1 MRLLALS
8 IAVSSALLASKAS
21 ALGLGELNVK
31 SALNEPLQ
39 AEIQLLQVRDL
50 KASEIRPRLADDDAF
65 SLAGLSRSGVL
76 SSVDFDVE
84 LNAQGGAKVVIS
96 SDTPVREPFISF
108 LMEVNWPNGRLVR
121 EYTLLL
127 DPPLFV
133 ESANA
138 PTPVVAPTTS
148 STSLDPVET
157 VKAEPEK
164 VLTAN
169 PSQTVQETLRN
180 EASLTNQIYVG
191 VNDTLYKLA
200 QTNLPSETVSV
211 NQMMLAMQR
220 LNPDSFPTNNINVLK
235 AGTVLTLPSKMQA
248 NELTAKQAA
257 LEVRKQYDEWKS
269 GRPSPTAAAVEK
281 DEVSEEVK
289 PEPELNS
296 NQPSET
302 DNSSE
307 AKLKLVSVDEPKDQA
322 LSTNS
327 SEKDNSQPI
336 SEAVD
341 AAEALPVSNPSGSDV
356 VPENEDAAPEV
367 EPPVLESVEVT
378 PREQALQALNRDLEN
393 QLLVTQES
401 VEKVERDNADLSAK
415 LDSIAEQLQTMQRL
429 IELKDQQVAQ
439 LQQQLDQQMQLAQQ
453 RNEDPVA
460 AAVDYVRMNPEIVGG
475 SAVAF
480 LLLLLLLVRSSRKP
494 APHPEPKSIQEKV
507 EEVAPEPVSVGASPT
522 MAVVEPSPVET
533 AFEASSIDPVADEK
547 LETDSDSIARAEAEI
562 QSMIDEV
569 LRARASEQAAQ
580 AEMEASSSEPT
591 EESKATEIDLE
602 SSNAIDQVS
611 IEPEVEIVSDN
622 SPETET
628 DDFLSRAN
636 AAMSPAEADDQ
647 DAEVNDQE
655 AAVNDRFEEQ
665 PDSDDLEEFFDSE
678 LEASLADSDSVESIV
693 EPVEEESADLKDLDF
708 VIEPFDSDS
717 VDEPQESQIPAVEMP
732 VTDSSVEPQQ
742 TDSIEKDLQALE
754 ALMDNVDG
762 SSNTYDSEA
771 EQEVESTQSLEENWE
786 FVVEESDSGS
796 LDSEIEKIFD
806 EVDGDLEV
814 IEEIND
820 TAESEDFD
828 THFYSGADENETRL
842 DLARAYI
849 EMDDYEAARDILVSM
864 KDKGSSAQQQ
874 EVANLLDQLDKA

>member
-50 KASEIRPRLADDDAF
+50 KASEIRPRLADEDAF
-65 SLAGLSRSGVL
+65 SLAGLSRSSVL

-148 STSLDPVET
+148 STALDPVET
-157 VKAEPEK
+157 VKGETEK

-169 PSQTVQETLRN
+169 PSQTVQETLRT
-180 EASLTNQIYVG
+180 EASPTNQIYVD
-191 VNDTLYKLA
+191 VNDTLYTLA
-200 QTNLPSETVSV
+200 QTNLPDKTVSV
-211 NQMMLAMQR
+211 NQMMLAIQR

-235 AGTVLTLPSKMQA
+235 AGTVVTLPSKMQA
-248 NELTAKQAA
+248 NELTVRQAA
-257 LEVRKQYDEWKS
+257 LEVRKQYEEWKG
-269 GRPSPTAAAVEK
+269 GRPSPTAAAAEK

-289 PEPELNS
+289 SEPELRS
-296 NQPSET
+296 NHPSET

-322 LSTNS
+322 LSTYS
-327 SEKDNSQPI
+327 SEKDSSQ
-336 SEAVD
+336 SLTEAVD
-341 AAEALPVSNPSGSDV
+341 AAEALPVSNPSGSDA

-367 EPPVLESVEVT
+367 EPPVLESAEVT

-439 LQQQLDQQMQLAQQ
+439 LQQQLDQQMLLAQQ

-460 AAVDYVRMNPEIVGG
+460 TAIDYVRMNPEIVGG

-494 APHPEPKSIQEKV
+494 APRPEPKSSQEKV
-507 EEVAPEPVSVGASPT
+507 EEFTPEPVSVVASPT
-522 MAVVEPSPVET
+522 MAVIEPSPVET
-533 AFEASSIDPVADEK
+533 AFEASIDPVFNEK

-580 AEMEASSSEPT
+580 ADMEASNSEST
-591 EESKATEIDLE
+591 EELPAEKINLDL
-602 SSNAIDQVS
+602 SNAIDQVS
-611 IEPEVEIVSDN
+611 IEPQPEIVNDN
-622 SPETET
+622 TPET

-636 AAMSPAEADDQ
+636 AAMSPAEVD
-647 DAEVNDQE
+647 DQE
-655 AAVNDRFEEQ
+655 AVVNERVEAQ
-665 PDSDDLEEFFDSE
+665 PDRDDLEEFFDSE
-678 LEASLADSDSVESIV
+678 LEASLADSDSVDSIV

-732 VTDSSVEPQQ
+732 VTDSSVEGQQ
-742 TDSIEKDLQALE
+742 TDSIEKDLLALE
-754 ALMDNVDG
+754 ALMDDVDG
-762 SSNTYDSEA
+762 LSNAFDSEA
-771 EQEVESTQSLEENWE
+771 EQKVESAQSLEENWE

-796 LDSEIEKIFD
+796 LDREIEKIFD

-814 IEEIND
+814 VEEIND

-864 KDKGSSAQQQ
+864 KDKDSSAQQQ